1 MFFFHFRY
9 LLFFLA
15 PCFPDGSVVHFVR
28 CLTIKCAIVP
38 KSSFFFFN
46 DFVYAFWHYFVQ
58 HAYYIEFL
66 GTCLCAHGRG
76 ATAVNQIFN
85 AWHFVKYNQFSG
97 EPFYCDQRLMG

>member
-1 MFFFHFRY
+1 M
-9 LLFFLA
+9 LS
-15 PCFPDGSVVHFVR
+15 G
-28 CLTIKCAIVP
+28 T
-38 KSSFFFFN
+38 
-46 DFVYAFWHYFVQ
+46 YFVQ

-97 EPFYCDQRLMG
+97 EPFYCDQRFDGLEGFGSIRNHLIELP